1 MVGQTAELFQ
11 SETFKEQMNKI
22 DMFYDFYAQKP
33 DGTQTINI
41 LIQNLGLLYGT
52 VMDEE
57 TFVDMSTKS
66 LEAQLEDAGFSNISW
81 EINTIDLG
89 GQTRHGMLIQADVNG
104 MTYQAQQAYIKVGS
118 YIAVITLGDFTG
130 EGPAALAELFSAA

>member
-1 MVGQTAELFQ
+1 
-11 SETFKEQMNKI
+11 
-22 DMFYDFYAQKP
+22 
-33 DGTQTINI
+33 
-41 LIQNLGLLYGT
+41 
-52 VMDEE
+52 MDVE

-66 LEAQLEDAGFSNISW
+66 LEAQLEDAGFTNISW

-130 EGPAALAELFSAA
+130 EGPATLADLFSAA